1 MVKPFTLDPVLRYRK
16 QKEELAQQEL
26 FQARQEEAA
35 IESDLIRARGVLN
48 ELIQTLVREKAQGI
62 TADRLALFDN
72 RIEVE
77 KQRLRELEDR
87 LNQQRRVV
95 ARRRRR
101 LLRASQ
107 ERKALDKLKER
118 QNRAYKQYKDKQELI
133 MIDEIAVLRHKR

>member
-1 MVKPFTLDPVLRYRK
+1 MKPFTLDPVLRYRK

-26 FQARQEEAA
+26 FRARQEEAA
-35 IESDLIRARGVLN
+35 IESDLIRARRVLDQ
-48 ELIQTLVREKAQGI
+48 LIQALAQEKAQGI

-72 RIEVE
+72 RIGWE
-77 KQRLRELEDR
+77 KQRIRELDDR

-101 LLRASQ
+101 LLQASQ

-133 MIDEIAVLRHKR
+133 MIDEIAVLRHER